1 MTGLTNCSALI
12 IEDNPGDTKVLQSL
26 LNRIGVAHLTLDPHN
41 ILGGLSE
48 APVPD
53 VIFLDLE
60 MPEMNGYEVLAELQA
75 SPDFQGVPVVAYT
88 SHTSQMAAAREAGF
102 HSFLGKPL
110 VSGEFA
116 KQLEEIINGG
126 SVWEVR

>member
-1 MTGLTNCSALI
+1 MADLANRSALI

-26 LNRIGVAHLTLDPHN
+26 LSRIGVTYLAIDPHN
-41 ILGGLSE
+41 ILSGLSQ
-48 APVPD
+48 AAIPD

-75 SPDFQGVPVVAYT
+75 SPDFDGVPVVAYT

-102 HSFLGKPL
+102 NGFLGKPL

>member
-1 MTGLTNCSALI
+1 MTGLTDCSALI

-26 LNRIGVAHLTLDPHN
+26 LNRIGVAYLALDPHH
-41 ILGGLSE
+41 ILSE
-48 APVPD
+48 LSQAPIPD

-75 SPDFQGVPVVAYT
+75 SPDFEGVPVVAYT

-102 HSFLGKPL
+102 SSFLGKPL

>member
-1 MTGLTNCSALI
+1 MTGLTDCSALI
-12 IEDNPGDTKVLQSL
+12 IEDNLGDTKVLQSL
-26 LNRIGVAHLTLDPHN
+26 LNRIGVAYLALDPHH
-41 ILGGLSE
+41 ILSE
-48 APVPD
+48 LSQAPIPD

-75 SPDFQGVPVVAYT
+75 SPDFEGVPVVAYT

-102 HSFLGKPL
+102 SSFLGKPL

>member
-1 MTGLTNCSALI
+1 MSGLANCSALI

-26 LNRIGVAHLTLDPHN
+26 LSRIGVTYLALDPHN
-41 ILGGLSE
+41 ILDGLGQ
-48 APVPD
+48 APIPD

-75 SPDFQGVPVVAYT
+75 SPDFDGVPVVAYT

-102 HSFLGKPL
+102 SGFLGKPL